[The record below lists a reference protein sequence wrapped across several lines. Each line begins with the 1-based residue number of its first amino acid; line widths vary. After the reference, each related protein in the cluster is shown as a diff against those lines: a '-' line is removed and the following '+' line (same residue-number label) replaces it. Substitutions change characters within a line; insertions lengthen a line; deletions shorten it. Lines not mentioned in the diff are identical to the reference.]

1 MDRDPA
7 AQLQAGGD
15 SREGT
20 DDGGHLIA
28 TRFGGSPGLD
38 NLVAENSFINRSQ
51 YKQPEN
57 AWAGDLAAGNRVI
70 VNIEPYY
77 GGDTE
82 RPTHITGSYTV
93 IRPDGKSFSDSF
105 SLTNDDLR
113 AEEYQMDFDAA
124 VTDNK
129 QSPEHSKK
137 QPASRLFLAAR
148 RDDMRVM
155 KKYLEKM
162 F

>member
-1 MDRDPA
+1 MDRNPA

-28 TRFGGSPGLD
+28 TQFGGSPGLD

-51 YKQPEN
+51 YKQLEN
-57 AWAGDLAAGNRVI
+57 AWARDLAAGNRVI

-113 AEEYQMDFDAA
+113 AEEYQMDFDAV

-137 QPASRLFLAAR
+137 QPASRLFLAA
-148 RDDMRVM
+148 DATICVS
-155 KKYLEKM
+155 
-162 F
+162 